1 MIKRL
6 LIFILSISISSIAF
20 AQKGDIRGTVFDKKS
35 GEAMIFTNVVLRG
48 TTIGATTDLN
58 GFFSISNV
66 ASGNYTLSCTNV
78 GYDTVTV
85 EIALKGNDIV
95 NQKIFLSPKAIQLGD
110 IEVTAKKE
118 EKKTETTV
126 SLTKL
131 TAKDIQRLP
140 SVGGETD
147 LAQYLQV
154 IPGVIFTGDQG
165 GELYIRGGSPIQN
178 KVMLDGMTIYN
189 PFHSIGLFSVFET
202 DVIKN
207 ANVMTGG
214 FNAENG
220 GRLSAV
226 VDVVTRDGN
235 KKRFAGKVSTSPF
248 MSKVLLEGP
257 FKKIDSNGSSISWML
272 NTRNSYLD
280 KSSKVFYNYVDTAG
294 IPFAFNDYY
303 GKISMNGGNGSKL
316 SVFGF
321 NYNDHV
327 NYNHVSDFRWNNV
340 GLGTNFVLVPGGSNM
355 LIGGSISY
363 SDYHIALKEAD
374 DKARTSRI
382 KGFDLSTYFTYF
394 LAHNSEVKYGFTV
407 GGYTTD
413 FEFFNSLGLKI
424 GQKQNT
430 TEIGGYVVVK
440 EVLNRLVFEPSF
452 RFQYYASLPVLSPE
466 PRIALKYN
474 LTESIRLKAS
484 AGIYSQ
490 NFISTKSDKDV
501 VNLFSGFLTGP
512 DQELRDLNGNIAKNN
527 LQRAQHLVG
536 GVEVDV
542 NKNLDVTVESYFKN
556 FGQLIGL
563 NRDKILPTDPDFQI
577 ETGKAYG
584 VDVLFKYEYKGWYVW
599 TGYSLG
605 YVTRNNG
612 TQIYPPHYD
621 RRHNANVVLS
631 YTFGKN
637 KQWSVDARWNLGS
650 GFPFTKTQ
658 GFYEFYNFLD
668 GINTNYINGN
678 GQLGIIY
685 DSTLNSGRLPYYH
698 RLDIS
703 AKRVFKLGKNAKL
716 EANIS
721 IINAYNR
728 ENIFYFDRIRY
739 KRVNQLPFLPSAG
752 VSMSF

>member
-1 MIKRL
+1 MIKRFL
-6 LIFILSISISSIAF
+6 LIIFSLSISLF
-20 AQKGDIRGTVFDKKS
+20 VNAQKADIRGTVIDKKT
-35 GEAMIFTNVVLRG
+35 GEPMIFTNVVLRG

-66 ASGNYTLSCTNV
+66 APGNYTLSCTSV
-78 GYDTVTV
+78 GYDTVV
-85 EIALKGNDIV
+85 VNLSLKANDLI
-95 NQKIFLSPKAIQLGD
+95 NQKILLEPKAFTLGN

-118 EKKTETTV
+118 EKKTETNI
-126 SLTKL
+126 SLIKL
-131 TAKDIQRLP
+131 TSKDIQRLP
-140 SVGGETD
+140 SVGGESD

-202 DVIKN
+202 DIIKN

-235 KKRFAGKVSTSPF
+235 KKRLAGKISTSPF
-248 MSKVLLEGP
+248 MSKILLEGP
-257 FKKIDSNGSSISWML
+257 FKKIDNSGGSSSWIFDA
-272 NTRNSYLD
+272 RSSYLD
-280 KSSKVFYNYVDTAG
+280 KSSKIFYSYIDTAG
-294 IPFAFNDYY
+294 IPFAFNDFY
-303 GKISMNGGNGSKL
+303 GKVSMNGGNGSKL

-327 NYNHVSDFRWNNV
+327 KYQGVSDFKWNNV
-340 GLGTNFVLVPGGSNM
+340 GIGTNFVLVPGGSNM

-374 DKARTSRI
+374 DQPRTSRI
-382 KGFDLSTYFTYF
+382 KGFDLNTYFTYF

-413 FEFFNSLGLKI
+413 FQFFNSLGLI
-424 GQKQNT
+424 MGQKQNT
-430 TEIGGYVVVK
+430 TEIGGYIVVK
-440 EVLNRLVFEPSF
+440 EVLNRLVLEPSI

-466 PRIALKYN
+466 PRIAAKFN
-474 LTESIRLKAS
+474 LSESIRLKGS

-512 DQELRDLNGNIAKNN
+512 DQELRDLNGVVAKNN
-527 LQRAQHLVG
+527 LQRAAHIVG
-536 GVEVDV
+536 GVETDV
-542 NKNLDVTVESYFKN
+542 NKNLEVTVESYYKK
-556 FGQLIGL
+556 FGQLINL
-563 NRDKILPTDPDFQI
+563 NRNKQYLTDPDFQI

-584 VDVLFKYEYKGWYVW
+584 VDFLLKYDYKGLYVW

-612 TQIYPPHYD
+612 DQIYPPHYD
-621 RRHNANVVLS
+621 RRHNANVVIS

-637 KQWSVDARWNLGS
+637 KQWQVDARWNLGS

-668 GINTNYINGN
+668 GINTNYTSGN
-678 GQLGIIY
+678 GQLGIVY

-698 RLDIS
+698 RLDLS
-703 AKRVFKLGKNAKL
+703 AKRIFKLGTNARL

-721 IINAYNR
+721 IINTYNR
-728 ENIFYFDRIRY
+728 ENIFYFDRVRY
-739 KRVNQLPFLPSAG
+739 ERVNQLPFLPSAG
-752 VSMSF
+752 ISINF

>member
-1 MIKRL
+1 
-6 LIFILSISISSIAF
+6 
-20 AQKGDIRGTVFDKKS
+20 
-35 GEAMIFTNVVLRG
+35 MIFTNVILKG
-48 TTIGATTDLN
+48 TNLGATTDLN
-58 GFFSISNV
+58 GFFSISNL
-66 ASGNYTLSCTNV
+66 ASGNYTLSCTNI
-78 GYDTVTV
+78 GYDTVIIDFSIKAYDLLT
-85 EIALKGNDIV
+85 
-95 NQKIFLSPKAIQLGD
+95 QKIFLTPIAVDLNLFT
-110 IEVTAKKE
+110 VNAKKE

-140 SVGGETD
+140 SVGGESD

-202 DVIKN
+202 DIIKN

-235 KKRFAGKVSTSPF
+235 KKRFSGKVSASPF
-248 MSKVLLEGP
+248 LGKVLLEGP
-257 FKKIDSNGSSISWML
+257 LKKIDSNGSSITYMID
-272 NTRNSYLD
+272 TRNSYLD
-280 KSSKVFYNYVDTAG
+280 KSSKTFYSYIDTAG
-294 IPFAFNDYY
+294 LPFAFNDYY

-316 SVFGF
+316 SFFGF
-321 NYNDHV
+321 NFNDHV
-327 NYNHVSDFRWNNV
+327 NYRGVSDFKWNNV
-340 GLGTNFVLVPGGSNM
+340 GGGTNFVLVPSGSNM
-355 LIGGSISY
+355 LIGGSLSY

-374 DKARTSRI
+374 EKARTSRI
-382 KGFDLSTYFTYF
+382 SGFDLNTYFTYF

-407 GGYTTD
+407 GGYRT
-413 FEFFNSLGLKI
+413 EFNFVNSLNLNI
-424 GQKQNT
+424 GQDQNT

-440 EVLNRLVFEPSF
+440 EVLNRLVLEPSI

-466 PRIALKYN
+466 PRIAAKFN
-474 LTESIRLKAS
+474 FTENIRIKAS
-484 AGIYSQ
+484 AGIYTQ

-501 VNLFSGFLTGP
+501 VNLFNGFLTGP
-512 DQELRDLNGNIAKNN
+512 DEELDNLNGDVASNN
-527 LQRAQHLVG
+527 LQRAAHLVG

-542 NKNLDVTVESYFKN
+542 NKNMDITVESYYKS
-556 FGQLIGL
+556 FGQLINL
-563 NRDKILPTDPDFQI
+563 NRNKMLDTDPDFQI

-584 VDVLFKYEYKGWYVW
+584 VDFLLKYEYKGWYVW

-605 YVTRNNG
+605 YVKRNNG
-612 TQIYPPHYD
+612 EQIYPPHYD
-621 RRHNANVVLS
+621 RRHNANTVVS

-637 KQWSVDARWNLGS
+637 KQWQIDARWNLGS

-658 GFYEFYNFLD
+658 GFYEFYDFLD
-668 GINTNYINGN
+668 GINTDYLSGN
-678 GQLGIIY
+678 GQLGIVY
-685 DSTLNSGRLPYYH
+685 DSTLNSGRLPFYH

-703 AKRVFKLGKNAKL
+703 AKRTFKLSDHAKL

-728 ENIFYFDRIRY
+728 ENIFYFDRVRY
-739 KRVNQLPFLPSAG
+739 ERVNQLPFLPSAG
-752 VSMSF
+752 VSISF

>member
-1 MIKRL
+1 MLKRF
-6 LIFILSISISSIAF
+6 LIFIFSLSLSTFAI
-20 AQKGDIRGTVFDKKS
+20 AQKADIRGTVIDKKT
-35 GEAMIFTNVVLRG
+35 GEPMIFTNVVLQG

-66 ASGNYTLSCTNV
+66 AAGSYVLSCTNV

-85 EIALKGNDIV
+85 NITLKANDLFT
-95 NQKIFLSPKAIQLGD
+95 QKIFLEPTAFTLTD
-110 IEVTAKKE
+110 IEVTARRE
-118 EKKTETTV
+118 EKKTETGI
-126 SLTKL
+126 SITKL
-131 TAKDIQRLP
+131 TSKDIKRLP
-140 SVGGETD
+140 SVGGESD

-202 DVIKN
+202 DIIKN

-235 KKRFAGKVSTSPF
+235 KKRLAGKISTSPF
-248 MSKVLLEGP
+248 ITKAIFEGP
-257 FKKIDSNGSSISWML
+257 FKKIDSNGGSSSWIL
-272 NTRNSYLD
+272 NARSSYLD
-280 KSSKVFYNYVDTAG
+280 KSSKIFYKYIDTAG
-294 IPFAFNDYY
+294 LPFAFNDYY
-303 GKISMNGGNGSKL
+303 AKVSMNGGSGSKL
-316 SVFGF
+316 SIFGF
-321 NYNDHV
+321 NFNDHV
-327 NYNHVSDFRWNNV
+327 NYNGVSDFKWNNV
-340 GLGTNFVLVPGGSNM
+340 GIGTNFVLVPGGSNM

-374 DKARTSRI
+374 EQPRTSRI
-382 KGFDLSTYFTYF
+382 SGFDINTYFTYF

-407 GGYTTD
+407 GGYRTE
-413 FEFFNSLGLKI
+413 FEFYNTLGLRI
-424 GQKQNT
+424 GQDQNT
-430 TEIGGYVVVK
+430 TEIGGYIVVK
-440 EVLNRLVFEPSF
+440 EVLNRLVLEPSL

-466 PRIALKYN
+466 PRIAAKYN
-474 LTESIRLKAS
+474 VSESIRLKGS
-484 AGIYSQ
+484 AGIYTQ

-501 VNLFSGFLTGP
+501 VNLFNGFLTGP
-512 DQELRDLNGNIAKNN
+512 DQELRDLNNDVASNN
-527 LQRAQHLVG
+527 LQRAAHLVG
-536 GVEVDV
+536 GIEADV
-542 NKNLDVTVESYFKN
+542 NKNLEITVESYYKN
-556 FGQLIGL
+556 FGQLINL
-563 NRDKILPTDPDFQI
+563 NRNKQLPSDPDFQI

-584 VDVLFKYEYKGWYVW
+584 VDFLLKYEYKGWYVW

-605 YVTRNNG
+605 YVKRDNG
-612 TQIYPPHYD
+612 NQIYPPHYD
-621 RRHNANVVLS
+621 RRHNANVVVS
-631 YTFGKN
+631 YNFGKN
-637 KQWSVDARWNLGS
+637 KQWQIDARWNLGS

-668 GINTNYINGN
+668 GINTNYTGGN

-698 RLDIS
+698 RLDLS
-703 AKRVFKLGKNAKL
+703 AKRIFKLGTNARL

-721 IINAYNR
+721 IINTYNR
-728 ENIFYFDRIRY
+728 ENIFYFDRVRY
-739 KRVNQLPFLPSAG
+739 ERVNQLPFLPSAG
-752 VSMSF
+752 ININF

>member
-6 LIFILSISISSIAF
+6 LIFILSITVTSVAF

-35 GEAMIFTNVVLRG
+35 GEPMIFTNVVLRG

-66 ASGNYTLSCTNV
+66 VAGSYTLSCTNV

-85 EIALKGNDIV
+85 SIILKGNDIV
-95 NQKIFLSPKAIQLGD
+95 NEKIFLEPKAFQLSD

-131 TAKDIQRLP
+131 TAKDINRLP
-140 SVGGETD
+140 SVGGESD

-214 FNAENG
+214 FNAEHG

-257 FKKIDSNGSSISWML
+257 FKKIDSNGSSVSWML

-280 KSSKVFYNYVDTAG
+280 RSSKVFYSYIDTAG

-340 GLGTNFVLVPGGSNM
+340 GIGTNFVLVPGGSNM

-363 SDYHIALKEAD
+363 SDYHISLKEAD

-382 KGFDLSTYFTYF
+382 KGFDLNTYFTYF

-413 FEFFNSLGLKI
+413 FQFFNSLGLII

-430 TEIGGYVVVK
+430 TEISGYVVVK
-440 EVLNRLVFEPSF
+440 EVLNRLVLEPSL
-452 RFQYYASLPVLSPE
+452 RFQYYASLPVMSPE
-466 PRIALKYN
+466 PRISAKFN
-474 LTESIRLKAS
+474 LTEFLRLKAS
-484 AGIYSQ
+484 AGIYTQ

-501 VNLFSGFLTGP
+501 VNLFNGFLTGP
-512 DQELRDLNGNIAKNN
+512 DQELRDLNGAIAKNN

-536 GVEVDV
+536 GVEADV
-542 NKNLDVTVESYFKN
+542 NKNMEITVESYYKN
-556 FGQLIGL
+556 FGQLINL
-563 NRDKILPTDPDFQI
+563 NRNKMLPTDPDFQI

-584 VDVLFKYEYKGWYVW
+584 IDFLLKYDYKGWYVW

-612 TQIYPPHYD
+612 EQVYPPHYD
-621 RRHNANVVLS
+621 RRHNANVVVS

-668 GINTNYINGN
+668 GIGTNYINGN
-678 GQLGIIY
+678 GELGIIY

-703 AKRVFKLGKNAKL
+703 AKRVFKLGTNTKL

-728 ENIFYFDRIRY
+728 ENIFYFDRVRY
-739 KRVNQLPFLPSAG
+739 QRVNQLPFLPSAG
-752 VSMSF
+752 VSMTF